1 MPSAFNIY
9 VLPDTCANNIQQRY
23 EALDRVIAETHKSV
37 HDRKQRQLERTYYN
51 A

>member
-37 HDRKQRQLERTYYN
+37 RIPASLLHLCHI
-51 A
+51 